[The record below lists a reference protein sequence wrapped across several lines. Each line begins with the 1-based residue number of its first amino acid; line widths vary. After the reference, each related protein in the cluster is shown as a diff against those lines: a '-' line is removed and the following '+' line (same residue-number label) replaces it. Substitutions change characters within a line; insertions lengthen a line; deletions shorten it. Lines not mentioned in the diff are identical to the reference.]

1 MSERSEALVR
11 IPMFIIGSI
20 AVFLFKI
27 IARLASLLNLFY
39 TFFMNKRNEK
49 LSYFCNLFCA
59 FQYRYERYINFTTD
73 KNDFL
78 QNISKGVDPLD
89 MEEW

>member
-1 MSERSEALVR
+1 MSERSEALTR

-27 IARLASLLNLFY
+27 VARLASLLNLVY
-39 TFFMNKRNEK
+39 TFIANRRNEK
-49 LSYFCNLFCA
+49 LAYFCNLFCA
-59 FQYRYERYINFTTD
+59 FQCRFERYINFTAN
-73 KNDFL
+73 KNDSF
-78 QNISKGVDPLD
+78 QNMNKGLDPLD